1 MTVADQIEA
10 LMTHRPGLTEAELA
24 AALFGDAGSPQRISN
39 ACRGLMRS
47 RRIERSGRGG
57 RSDPFRYYLIGLVDA
72 PAVRSMR
79 RRYHPF

>member
-1 MTVADQIEA
+1 MTVADQIKA
-10 LMTHRPGLTEAELA
+10 LVTHRPGLTEAEIA

-57 RSDPFRYYLIGLVDA
+57 RSAPFRYYLAGIVDA